1 VRISSAICVMDES
14 LASRLIAANSIGGR
28 DYNRAD
34 VKHNPDH
41 GYGVLRR
48 AVMTSTKSLQDIMA
62 AIERHLSSELR
73 N

>member
-1 VRISSAICVMDES
+1 MDES
-14 LASRLIAANSIGGR
+14 LALRLIAANSDGGR
-28 DYNRAD
+28 DCNCAD
-34 VKHNPDH
+34 VKHNPDQ
-41 GYGVLRR
+41 GYGVLCR